1 MVWMSTELR
10 TSIDIDAPAA
20 AVWAVL
26 TDLAAYPDWNP
37 FIVCADGEVAVGGKL
52 SLTMQPVGARRTT
65 VRPTVVEVE
74 PGRRLRWRG
83 KLGLAAV
90 FAADHSITLDERAGG
105 VRLTQAEM
113 FRGVLVPLL
122 AQSLRTHTL
131 PAFDA
136 MNEAIKRRV
145 ERAPAPQRG

>member
-1 MVWMSTELR
+1 MSTELR
-10 TSIDIDAPAA
+10 ASIDIAAPAQ

-26 TDLAAYPDWNP
+26 TDLAAYPQWNP
-37 FIVCADGEVAVGGKL
+37 FIVRADGTMAVGETL
-52 SLTMQPVGARRTT
+52 SLVMQPVGARRTT
-65 VRPTVVEVE
+65 VRPRVLEVE

-90 FAADHSITLDERAGG
+90 FDADHSITIDERPDG
-105 VRLTQAEM
+105 VRLTQAEA

-122 AQSLRTHTL
+122 ARSLRTHTL

-136 MNEAIKRRV
+136 MNEALKQRV
-145 ERAPAPQRG
+145 ERAPAPQPG